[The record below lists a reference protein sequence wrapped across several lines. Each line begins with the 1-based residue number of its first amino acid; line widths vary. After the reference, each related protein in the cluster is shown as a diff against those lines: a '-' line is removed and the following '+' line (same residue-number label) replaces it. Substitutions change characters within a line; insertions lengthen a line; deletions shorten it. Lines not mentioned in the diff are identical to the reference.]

1 VVFYYAPGI
10 SDVAF
15 LEKSH
20 LQIGGPMGDAILFR
34 ARKNSNPIWL
44 PLYPEAKQSPERLP
58 LPRGVPRDC
67 KYFFCH
73 GFGSCEYYAK
83 VIGPFMAQSWHTNKV
98 RG

>member
-1 VVFYYAPGI
+1 MFYYAPGI

-44 PLYPEAKQSPERLP
+44 PLYPEAKQSPERVP
-58 LPRGVPRDC
+58 LPRGVPRDY
-67 KYFFCH
+67 KYF
-73 GFGSCEYYAK
+73 SATASDRASTTRK
-83 VIGPFMAQSWHTNKV
+83 S
-98 RG
+98 